1 MTSILQ
7 KDRTMDLRGHDM
19 SDTSLAAADGAIL
32 EVSGLHKN
40 YHELKVIKGVDL
52 SLNAGEV
59 LAIIG
64 PSGSGKSTL
73 IRCLNM
79 MEIPSAGVIRYK
91 GRVVESRFASRGAN
105 IGCGELRRHVGM
117 VFQHFNLFPHKTV
130 LQNICEGPLV
140 VLKEP
145 REVVEARALDLLA
158 KVGLL
163 EKRDVYPNHLS
174 GGQKQRVAIARAL
187 AMQPD
192 VLLLDEVTSA
202 LDPELVGEVL
212 EVIRALAHDGMT
224 MAIVTHE
231 MAFAADVADRV
242 AFIDGG
248 AISEVGTPESVIRN
262 PKSQRL
268 QAFLARFHS

>member
-1 MTSILQ
+1 MTN
-7 KDRTMDLRGHDM
+7 
-19 SDTSLAAADGAIL
+19 LAAAASPRNGSDAASDVVL
-32 EVSGLHKN
+32 KVTGLKKSYGN
-40 YHELKVIKGVDL
+40 LSVIKGVDL
-52 SLNAGEV
+52 ELRRGEV

-79 MEIPSAGVIRYK
+79 LEIPTEGVIAYN
-91 GRVVESRFASRGAN
+91 GRRVENRFQSRGGR

-130 LQNICEGPLV
+130 MQNVCEGPIV

-145 REVVEARALDLLA
+145 REEVEARATTLLG

-163 EKRDVYPNHLS
+163 EKRDAYPNHLS

-187 AMQPD
+187 AMRPD

-212 EVIRALAHDGMT
+212 QVIRLLAQDGMT

-248 AISEVGTPESVIRN
+248 VICEIGTADAVIRN
-262 PKSQRL
+262 PTSERL
-268 QAFLARFHS
+268 QAFLSRFNS

>member
-1 MTSILQ
+1 MTVPASAVSPSERVAEAPEVILQ
-7 KDRTMDLRGHDM
+7 V
-19 SDTSLAAADGAIL
+19 A
-32 EVSGLHKN
+32 GLVKN
-40 YHELKVIKGVDL
+40 YGKLQVIRGVDL
-52 SLNAGEV
+52 ELLRGEV

-73 IRCLNM
+73 IRCLNLL
-79 MEIPSAGVIRYK
+79 EVPSNGVISYK
-91 GRVVESRFASRGAN
+91 GRQVENRFQSRGGS

-130 LQNICEGPLV
+130 MQNVCEGPIA

-145 REVVEARALDLLA
+145 RHEVEARATELLG

-163 EKRDVYPNHLS
+163 DKRDAYPNHLS

-187 AMQPD
+187 AMRPD

-212 EVIRALAHDGMT
+212 QVIRLLAQDGMT

-242 AFIDGG
+242 AFIDDGV
-248 AISEVGTPESVIRN
+248 IREIGTAESVIRN
-262 PKSQRL
+262 PRSERL
-268 QAFLARFHS
+268 RAFLSRFNS